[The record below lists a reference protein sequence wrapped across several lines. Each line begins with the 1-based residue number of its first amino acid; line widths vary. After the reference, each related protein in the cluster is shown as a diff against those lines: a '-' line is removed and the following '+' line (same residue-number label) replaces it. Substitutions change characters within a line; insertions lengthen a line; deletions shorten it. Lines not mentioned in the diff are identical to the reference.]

1 MRDLLFIH
9 GNSLGAST
17 FKYQL
22 EDVTLKEHFRMWA
35 PDLPGHSRG
44 IRRDKYSHTL
54 LLDFLQ
60 QFIADKN
67 IEQLD
72 IVGHSL
78 GGHLAIDLL
87 QRDINFKF
95 NSLAIIGTPPLMR
108 PIDAKAFKDHPIMPL
123 VFRDQLTSDMMLKMS
138 RAFGHKDFQ
147 TLIDASD
154 PKIRVDL
161 FESLQAGMY
170 PDEVQ
175 ILNKFDGKLACIIG
189 EHDPLI
195 NADYIRAL
203 NLNLWKN
210 DLIVIKGAGH
220 TPQYDAPDIFN
231 TFLHDF
237 LIPNADYVN

>member
-9 GNSLGAST
+9 GNSLDASS

-35 PDLPGHSRG
+35 PDLPGHGRG
-44 IRRDKYSHTL
+44 LRAVKYSHTS
-54 LLDFLQ
+54 LLDFLEE
-60 QFIADKN
+60 FVADKK

-87 QRDINFKF
+87 ERDINFKI
-95 NSLAIIGTPPLMR
+95 NSLTIIGTPPLKL
-108 PIDAKAFKDHPIMPL
+108 PIDASAFQNHPIIPL
-123 VFRDQLTSDMMLKMS
+123 VFRDELTSEEMLKIS
-138 RAFGHKDFQ
+138 LAFGNKDFQ
-147 TLIDASD
+147 TLIEASD

-203 NLNLWKN
+203 NLSLWKN

-220 TPQYDAPDIFN
+220 APQYDAPNIFN

-237 LIPNADYVN
+237 LIPQTIYAN